1 MERRNKAVQDFRF
14 PLNNLIYGLSVYV
27 IVSDVISVR
36 VRKDLKRRA
45 EELGIDIRGVLEEAL
60 EKAIKE
66 KEREEI
72 INLSRR
78 IRELMSNVTEE
89 DWVKD
94 VKETRNER

>member
-1 MERRNKAVQDFRF
+1 MERRNKAVQGFGL
-14 PLNNLIYGLSVYV
+14 PLNNLVYGLSVYV

-72 INLSRR
+72 ISLSRR

>member
-1 MERRNKAVQDFRF
+1 MQGFGL

-72 INLSRR
+72 MNLSRR
-78 IRELMSNVTEE
+78 IKELMSNVTEE

>member
-1 MERRNKAVQDFRF
+1 MERRNKAVQNFRL